1 MNAGCERGLRLRYG
15 DRSNGWHGVRQID
28 GGALV
33 GGTAWVCALGRGPA
47 GARGDFDGGGGE
59 GGAARAVWRRS
70 VLAGGEVDRAAL
82 GRVVFVEAA
91 AREWLEAL
99 VHPLVYAGWREALR
113 AAPKG
118 KHVIEVPLLFEQG
131 LENWFDFT
139 VCVAT
144 SCDRQLSLLE
154 RRGVPPAA
162 AIPRISQQMPLAQK
176 TEKADFVLLNDG
188 LPEFL
193 QAQIDRLIARLS

>member
-1 MNAGCERGLRLRYG
+1 MVIGLTGGMGCGKSTAGRWLEERHGFARL
-15 DRSNGWHGVRQID
+15 DADQQVREVILTAAEVKA
-28 GGALV
+28 AL
-33 GGTAWVCALGRGPA
+33 LER
-47 GARGDFDGGGGE
+47 F
-59 GGAARAVWRRS
+59 GAAVF
-70 VLAGGEVDRAAL
+70 LAGGEVDRAAL

-91 AREWLEAL
+91 AREWFEAL

>member
-1 MNAGCERGLRLRYG
+1 MVIGLTGGMGCGKSTAGRWLEERHGFARL
-15 DRSNGWHGVRQID
+15 DADQQVREVILTAAEVKA
-28 GGALV
+28 AL
-33 GGTAWVCALGRGPA
+33 LER
-47 GARGDFDGGGGE
+47 F
-59 GGAARAVWRRS
+59 GAAVF
-70 VLAGGEVDRAAL
+70 LAGGEVDRAAL

-118 KHVIEVPLLFEQG
+118 KHVIEVPLLFEQW

>member
-1 MNAGCERGLRLRYG
+1 MVIGLTGGMGCGKSTAGRWLEERHGFARIDADQQVRELILTEPEVKAALRERF
-15 DRSNGWHGVRQID
+15 
-28 GGALV
+28 GGAV
-33 GGTAWVCALGRGPA
+33 FSA
-47 GARGDFDGGGGE
+47 GGG
-59 GGAARAVWRRS
+59 
-70 VLAGGEVDRAAL
+70 VDRAAL
-82 GRVVFVEAA
+82 GRVVFADAA

-113 AAPKG
+113 AAPEG

-139 VCVAT
+139 VCVTT
-144 SCDRQLSLLE
+144 SSALQLTRLE
-154 RRGVPPAA
+154 KRGVPPAA

-176 TEKADFVLLNDG
+176 IELADYVLLNDG
-188 LPEFL
+188 PPEFL